1 MTATAT
7 LPTIAVA
14 PEVQSQL
21 CQLAFQTFTAK
32 PGEGETRTGSLLG
45 RCGPNGPEI
54 TGFSDAIEPYAVGQ
68 WSIHRR
74 LPKRSTAPGLHIAV
88 APITAT
94 RANALIWTGEDPVPT
109 AVTFRSE
116 TPKIPK
122 RTPPP
127 ETKQMPAST
136 GSPVLAATLL
146 LLLAASF
153 WPVSASVDVDPL
165 PRVTLNLQSTKAA
178 VRIQWR
184 ESGPIATEPLQSAT
198 LTVNQ
203 EQLDLLDQYQP
214 TGELTLRPNAKE
226 LVVTL
231 RVRRANQPLLQQTI
245 TYIDPRKR

>member
-7 LPTIAVA
+7 LPAIAVA
-14 PEVQSQL
+14 PEVQSRL

-68 WSIHRR
+68 WSLHRR
-74 LPKRSTAPGLHIAV
+74 LPKRSPAPGLHIAV

-94 RANALIWTGEDPVPT
+94 RASALIWTGEDPVPT
-109 AVTFRSE
+109 ALTFRSE

-127 ETKQMPAST
+127 EAIQMQAPNWWPILT
-136 GSPVLAATLL
+136 ATLL

-153 WPVSASVDVDPL
+153 WPVSASVEVAPL
-165 PRVTLNLQSTKAA
+165 PRLTLNVQSIRGA
-178 VRIQWR
+178 VRLQWL
-184 ESGPIATEPLQSAT
+184 ESASAQDEHLQSAT

-203 EQLDLLDQYQP
+203 ETLDLRDHYQSD
-214 TGELTLRPNAKE
+214 GELILRPNSRQ
-226 LVVTL
+226 LILTL
-231 RVRRANQPLLQQTI
+231 KVRRANQPLLQQTI
-245 TYIDPRKR
+245 TYVDPGKR